1 MNPLTAF
8 FMLAQRLWHILRIIK
23 QPLKQMT
30 EQTQTSRRE
39 FILKSGALVGAGLVI
54 NPFSGFSFAD
64 KKTRTVGEII
74 DSFISQVP
82 NAPFAQTVDT
92 IKIGSK
98 DTVVTGVVT
107 TMFTTMEII
116 KKAIDLK
123 ANLIIPHEPTF
134 FSGQDETDYLQNDP
148 VFRAKYDLMAEH
160 GITLW
165 RNHDYVH
172 RMQDDGVRV
181 GVVEDLGWKEYY
193 TPGSRILNIPKT
205 DLRGLINHIKAKLG
219 VPAMRYVGDL
229 SQACSKVLLLPG
241 AVGGRLQITQI
252 MEHRPDVLVCGE
264 SNEWETPEY
273 VRAANEIGIKL
284 SMIEIGHSASEE
296 GGSEFIK
303 NWLKENMPGLPVYHI
318 PSGNSLQIF

>member
-1 MNPLTAF
+1 MKRSPNRREFLLKSGIIIGSGILANPLTGF
-8 FMLAQRLWHILRIIK
+8 PYSVK
-23 QPLKQMT
+23 
-30 EQTQTSRRE
+30 
-39 FILKSGALVGAGLVI
+39 KSW
-54 NPFSGFSFAD
+54 
-64 KKTRTVGEII
+64 TVGEIM
-74 DSFISQVP
+74 DTFISQVP

-92 IKIGSK
+92 IKIGSR

-116 KKAIDLK
+116 KKAIELK

-160 GITLW
+160 NITLW

-172 RMQDDGVRV
+172 RMNDDGVRI
-181 GVVEDLGWKEYY
+181 GVVGDLGWNEYY
-193 TPGSRILNIPKT
+193 QPKSPILNIPRT
-205 DLRGLINHIKAKLG
+205 SLRDLIHHIKGKLG

-229 SQACSKVLLLPG
+229 DQTCSKVLLLPG
-241 AVGGRLQITQI
+241 AVGGRRQIESI
-252 MEHRPDVLVCGE
+252 MKEKPDVLVCGE

-296 GGSEFIK
+296 GGSEFVK
-303 NWLKENMPGLPVYHI
+303 NWLNINMPGLKVYHI
-318 PSGNSLQIF
+318 PSGNSLQVF

>member
-1 MNPLTAF
+1 
-8 FMLAQRLWHILRIIK
+8 
-23 QPLKQMT
+23 MT
-30 EQTQTSRRE
+30 RPFQNTRRE
-39 FILKSGALVGAGLVI
+39 FLFKSGALIGASMIG
-54 NPFSGFSFAD
+54 NPLSAFSGYQ
-64 KKTRTVGEII
+64 KKSWTVGEIL
-74 DSFISQVP
+74 DTFIAQVP

-92 IKIGSK
+92 IKIGSR
-98 DTVVTGVVT
+98 DTVVKGVVT

-116 KKAIDLK
+116 NKTIALN

-134 FSGQDETDYLQNDP
+134 FSGQDETDYLQDDP
-148 VFRAKYDLMAEH
+148 VFRAKYDLMARH
-160 GITLW
+160 NITLW

-181 GVVEDLGWKEYY
+181 GVVGDLGWNDFY

-205 DLRGLINHIKAKLG
+205 DLRGLINHIKNRLG

-229 SQACSKVLLLPG
+229 DQICSKVLLLPG

-273 VRAANEIGIKL
+273 VRAANEIGMKL

-296 GGSEFIK
+296 GGSEFLK
-303 NWLKENMPGLPVYHI
+303 NWLNENMPGLPVHHI
-318 PSGNSLQIF
+318 PSGNSLKVF

>member
-1 MNPLTAF
+1 MKQLNP
-8 FMLAQRLWHILRIIK
+8 
-23 QPLKQMT
+23 
-30 EQTQTSRRE
+30 RRE
-39 FILKSGALVGAGLVI
+39 FLLKSGLLFGAGLMA
-54 NPFSGFSFAD
+54 NPFSSFGYEF
-64 KKTRTVGEII
+64 KKTWTVGEIM
-74 DSFISQVP
+74 DAFIAQVP

-92 IKIGSK
+92 IKVGSR

-116 KKAIDLK
+116 HKAIELK

-134 FSGQDETDYLQNDP
+134 FSGQDEMDYLQDDP
-148 VFRAKYDLMAEH
+148 VFRAKYDLMEKN

-172 RMQDDGVRV
+172 RMQDDGVRI
-181 GVVEDLGWKEYY
+181 GVVEELGWEKYY
-193 TPGSRILNIPKT
+193 TPKSPILNIPKT
-205 DLRGLINHIKAKLG
+205 SLRNLINHIKSQMS

-229 SQACSKVLLLPG
+229 EQTCAKVLLLPG
-241 AVGGRLQITQI
+241 AVGGRRQIESI

-273 VRAANEIGIKL
+273 VRAANEIGMKL

-296 GGSEFIK
+296 GGSEFVK
-303 NWLKENMPGLPVYHI
+303 KWLNEYMPGLPVHHI
-318 PSGNSLQIF
+318 SSGNSLQIF

>member
-1 MNPLTAF
+1 MSLCNPRRRFLLKTGTLIGAS
-8 FMLAQRLWHILRIIK
+8 MLA
-23 QPLKQMT
+23 
-30 EQTQTSRRE
+30 
-39 FILKSGALVGAGLVI
+39 
-54 NPFSGFSFAD
+54 PFLPSFGIAS
-64 KKTRTVGEII
+64 KKDWTVGEIM
-74 DSFISQVP
+74 DAFISQVP

-92 IKIGSK
+92 IKVGSR

-116 KKAIDLK
+116 RKAIELK

-134 FSGQDETDYLQNDP
+134 FSGQDETDYLQEDP
-148 VFRAKYDLMAEH
+148 VFRAKYDLMEKN

-172 RMQDDGVRV
+172 RMQDDGVRI
-181 GVVEDLGWKEYY
+181 GVVEELGWAGYY
-193 TPGSRILNIPKT
+193 QPKSPLLTIPKT
-205 DLRGLINHIKAKLG
+205 SLRDLINHIKAQMK

-229 SQACSKVLLLPG
+229 DQNCTKVLLLPG
-241 AVGGRLQITQI
+241 AVGGKNQI
-252 MEHRPDVLVCGE
+252 MRIMELKPDVLVCGE

-296 GGSEFIK
+296 GGSEFVK
-303 NWLKENMPGLPVYHI
+303 NWLNENIPGLPVYHI
-318 PSGNSLQIF
+318 PSGNSLQTF

>member
-1 MNPLTAF
+1 MNDS
-8 FMLAQRLWHILRIIK
+8 
-23 QPLKQMT
+23 
-30 EQTQTSRRE
+30 TQTTRRE
-39 FILKSGALVGAGLVI
+39 FLLKSGTLVGAGLLA
-54 NPFSGFSFAD
+54 NPFSSFASGSA
-64 KKTRTVGEII
+64 KSWTVGEIM
-74 DSFISQVP
+74 DAFIAQVP

-92 IKIGSK
+92 IKIGSR
-98 DTVVTGVVT
+98 DTIVTGVIT

-116 KKAIDLK
+116 KKAIELR

-148 VFRAKYDLMAEH
+148 VFRTKYDLMAEH

-172 RMQDDGVRV
+172 RMQDDGVRI
-181 GVVEDLGWKEYY
+181 GVVGDLGWNEYY
-193 TPGSRILNIPKT
+193 QAKSPILTIPKT
-205 DLRGLINHIKAKLG
+205 SLKDLIHHIKSKLG

-229 SQACSKVLLLPG
+229 NQTCSKVLLLPG
-241 AVGGRLQITQI
+241 AVGGRRQIESI
-252 MEHRPDVLVCGE
+252 MKERPDVLVCGE

-296 GGSEFIK
+296 GGSEFVK
-303 NWLKENMPGLPVYHI
+303 NWLDENIPGLPAFHI
-318 PSGNSLQIF
+318 PSGNSLQVF

>member
-1 MNPLTAF
+1 MN
-8 FMLAQRLWHILRIIK
+8 
-23 QPLKQMT
+23 
-30 EQTQTSRRE
+30 RRN
-39 FILKSGALVGAGLVI
+39 FIYSSGALLGSGLMV
-54 NPFSGFSFAD
+54 NPLDAFSFSP
-64 KKTRTVGEII
+64 KKTWTVGEII
-74 DSFISQVP
+74 DTFISQVP

-92 IKIGSK
+92 IKVGSR
-98 DTVVTGVVT
+98 DTVVSGVVT

-116 KKAIDLK
+116 HKAIELK

-148 VFRAKYDLMAEH
+148 VFRAKYDLMVKN

-172 RMQDDGVRV
+172 RMTDDGVRV
-181 GVVEDLGWKEYY
+181 GVVGDLGWNAYY
-193 TPGSRILNIPKT
+193 TPGSRILTIPQT
-205 DLRGLINHIKAKLG
+205 DLRGLIEHIKTKLG

-229 SQACSKVLLLPG
+229 NQSCEKVLLLPG

-273 VRAANEIGIKL
+273 VRAANEIGMKL

-296 GGSEFIK
+296 GGSEFVK
-303 NWLKENMPGLPVYHI
+303 NWLNQHMPGLPVFHI
-318 PSGNSLQIF
+318 PSGNSLLTL

>member
-1 MNPLTAF
+1 MKTPNP
-8 FMLAQRLWHILRIIK
+8 
-23 QPLKQMT
+23 
-30 EQTQTSRRE
+30 RRE
-39 FILKSGALVGAGLVI
+39 FLLKSATLAGAGLVY
-54 NPFSGFSFAD
+54 NPFSSLAQP
-64 KKTRTVGEII
+64 RQRAWTVGQII
-74 DSFISQVP
+74 DAFVAEVP

-92 IKIGSK
+92 IKVGSR

-116 KKAIDLK
+116 HRAIELK

-134 FSGQDETDYLQNDP
+134 FSGQDETDYLQEDP
-148 VFRAKYDLMAEH
+148 VFRAKYDLMEKH

-172 RMQDDGVRV
+172 RMQDDGVRI
-181 GVVEDLGWKEYY
+181 GVVGDLGWDAYY
-193 TPGSRILNIPKT
+193 VPKSPILNLPKT
-205 DLRGLINHIKAKLG
+205 RLRDLINHIKSRLG

-229 SQACSKVLLLPG
+229 DQHCSKVLLLPG
-241 AVGGRLQITQI
+241 AVGGRMQITRI

-273 VRAANEIGIKL
+273 VRVANEIGMKL

-296 GGSEFIK
+296 GGSEFVK
-303 NWLKENMPGLPVYHI
+303 NWLIEHMPGLPVHHI
-318 PSGNSLQIF
+318 PSGNSLQVF